1 MSAPVPLQKT
11 PGLKNTRSFFYEGCV
26 VAARLLT
33 GGALLTGGV
42 AALLAPTA
50 ELTAAIRNYAV
61 LPAWMAPW
69 LAQGLPWVEA
79 VLGLAVILGLS
90 QRFSLRAAAMLLTL
104 FWFVI
109 SQALLRRLPL
119 GECGCFGDLLSLSP
133 RRMWAL
139 DAALVTLAWWLV
151 RRHTPTV
158 SVDHRLA
165 R

>member
-61 LPAWMAPW
+61 LPAQAAPW

-79 VLGLAVILGLS
+79 VLGLAVIVGLS

-104 FWFVI
+104 FWLVI

-119 GECGCFGDLLSLSP
+119 GECSCFGDLLSLSP
-133 RRMWAL
+133 QRMWAL
-139 DAALVTLAWWLV
+139 DAALVILAWWLT
-151 RRHTPTV
+151 RRHTTTL
-158 SVDHRLA
+158 SIDRWLS
-165 R
+165 